1 MKKLKNLKGIEVL
14 TRNELLTI
22 NGGLGER
29 CVEGGPRCLPLGS
42 TICKNGF
49 CAAKTDM

>member
-1 MKKLKNLKGIEVL
+1 MKKLKDLKGIVVL
-14 TRNELLTI
+14 GKNALKAI

-42 TICKNGF
+42 TKCVNGF
-49 CAAKTDM
+49 CAARTDM